1 MFTIKT
7 CLTWL
12 LCYKD
17 LNVYS
22 RLLCCFVPPTPPRSP
37 ISLNYNIVV
46 NLMHADTGDLLPQI
60 SSYLRYLFAS
70 LWLDGLR
77 FQQQLSI
84 QMLAVQT
91 YRTPMLVVLAA
102 LLSLPSRW
110 KSTSIYIH
118 VLSAHFNEL
127 VIAGFGL
134 CRLKTF
140 NLLNSL
146 KSEYFTQDLKKNNNN
161 NLKITN

>member
-1 MFTIKT
+1 MCI
-7 CLTWL
+7 L
-12 LCYKD
+12 D
-17 LNVYS
+17 
-22 RLLCCFVPPTPPRSP
+22 CCVVLFPPPPPLPPP

-46 NLMHADTGDLLPQI
+46 NLMHADTGDLLTQI
-60 SSYLRYLFAS
+60 SSYCRYLFAS

-77 FQQQLSI
+77 FQQLLNSQQQLSI

-91 YRTPMLVVLAA
+91 YRTPMLVVLTA

-110 KSTSIYIH
+110 KSTSLYIH

-140 NLLNSL
+140 NLINSL
-146 KSEYFTQDLKKNNNN
+146 KSEYFTQDL
-161 NLKITN
+161 

>member
-1 MFTIKT
+1 MCI
-7 CLTWL
+7 L
-12 LCYKD
+12 D
-17 LNVYS
+17 
-22 RLLCCFVPPTPPRSP
+22 CCVVLSPPTPPPP

-46 NLMHADTGDLLPQI
+46 NLMHVETGDLLPQI

-77 FQQQLSI
+77 FQQLLISQQQRTI

-91 YRTPMLVVLAA
+91 NRTPMLVVLTA

-110 KSTSIYIH
+110 KSTSLYIH

-127 VIAGFGL
+127 VITGFGL

-140 NLLNSL
+140 NSLKSL
-146 KSEYFTQDLKKNNNN
+146 KSEYFTQDLKNNN